1 MIQRWTAKR
10 KAGVIEKIRA
20 GETSRAVVCSR
31 FAISSEELS
40 DWERRY
46 ETGGIR
52 ALRVT
57 RRPTDP
63 DYLKHI
69 PATVPPG
76 SVVVHNNVKPARQ
89 LGSRGF
95 RTWLASSREGLVI
108 CECGWAPQLPEH
120 YRVVQGK

>member
-1 MIQRWTAKR
+1 
-10 KAGVIEKIRA
+10 
-20 GETSRAVVCSR
+20 VCSR
-31 FAISSEELS
+31 FAISSEELA

-57 RRPTDP
+57 RRPIEL

-69 PATVPPG
+69 APTVPPG

-95 RTWLASSREGLVI
+95 RAWLASSREGLVI

-120 YRVVQGK
+120 YRVVQGESHAR